1 MDIFIERIVA
11 KKRDMKDNLIS
22 VGVILGS
29 LLLFFILL
37 NIPVVSQ
44 LINQLGLGIFI
55 FAGLVYLSYRVIV
68 SRNVEYEYILTNGD
82 LDIDKITAKRKRKR
96 IFSGSC
102 KEFDILARVKSEEF
116 KKAIYS
122 IKNRIDASSTMLSN
136 NAFFITANYKGMKT
150 MVIFEPDERML
161 NNFKIFI
168 QKKMLLN

>member
-44 LINQLGLGIFI
+44 LISQLGLGIFI
-55 FAGLVYLSYRVIV
+55 FAGLVYLCYRVIV